1 MKYVEMILS
10 VEDASIIKSPTLV
23 DKVKEWASNGI
34 QFIRLVID
42 TVKPDYIIH
51 FSGTSNNPLKSTAPI
66 FNELY
71 EKVKDPSPQNLT
83 ILKALYNHVPPE
95 TILTIINTPLSSKN
109 EYIQGLLA
117 ESNGYLIYKH
127 QLEQFIMDK
136 LDLEL
141 ASATAFRKDWNKKS
155 IRKREP
161 LIQSEHYYLIE
172 SKMPQYFVF
181 DKPEVEFTGLN

>member
-10 VEDASIIKSPTLV
+10 VEDASIIKFPTIV

-34 QFIRLVID
+34 RFIRLVTD

-51 FSGTSNNPLKSTAPI
+51 FSGSSNNPVKSTAPS

-71 EKVKDPSPQNLT
+71 EKVEDPNAQNIT
-83 ILKALYNHVPPE
+83 ILKALYNHVSPE
-95 TILTIINTPLSSKN
+95 IILTIINSPLSSKN
-109 EYIQGLLA
+109 AYIQGLLA

-127 QLEQFIMDK
+127 QLEQFIMDNLG
-136 LDLEL
+136 LD
-141 ASATAFRKDWNKKS
+141 AAAATTLRKDWNKKS
-155 IRKREP
+155 VRKREP
-161 LIQSEHYYLIE
+161 LIQSEHYFLIE

-181 DKPEVEFTGLN
+181 NKPEQELLGIN

>member
-10 VEDASIIKSPTLV
+10 VEDASIIKFPTIV

-34 QFIRLVID
+34 RFIRLVTD

-51 FSGTSNNPLKSTAPI
+51 FSGSSNNPVKSSAPS

-71 EKVKDPSPQNLT
+71 EKVKDPNTQNIT
-83 ILKALYNHVPPE
+83 ILKALYNHVSPE
-95 TILTIINTPLSSKN
+95 IILTIINSPLSSKN
-109 EYIQGLLA
+109 AYIQGLLA

-136 LDLEL
+136 LGLD
-141 ASATAFRKDWNKKS
+141 AAAATTLRKDWNKKS
-155 IRKREP
+155 VRKREP
-161 LIQSEHYYLIE
+161 LIQSEHYFLIE

-181 DKPEVEFTGLN
+181 DKPEQELGGVS

>member
-10 VEDASIIKSPTLV
+10 VEDASIIKFPTIV

-34 QFIRLVID
+34 QFIRLVTD
-42 TVKPDYIIH
+42 SVKPDYIIH
-51 FSGTSNNPLKSTAPI
+51 FSGSSNNPVKSTAPS

-71 EKVKDPSPQNLT
+71 EKVKDPNVQNIT
-83 ILKALYNHVPPE
+83 ILKALYNHVSPE
-95 TILTIINTPLSSKN
+95 IILTIINSPISSKN
-109 EYIQGLLA
+109 VYIQGLLA

-136 LDLEL
+136 LGLD
-141 ASATAFRKDWNKKS
+141 AAAATTLRKDWNKKS
-155 IRKREP
+155 VRKREP
-161 LIQSEHYYLIE
+161 LIQSEHYFLIE

-181 DKPEVEFTGLN
+181 DKPEQELGGVS

>member
-10 VEDASIIKSPTLV
+10 VEDASIIKFPTIV

-34 QFIRLVID
+34 RFIRLVTD
-42 TVKPDYIIH
+42 TVKPDDIIH
-51 FSGTSNNPLKSTAPI
+51 FSGSSNNPVKSSAPS

-71 EKVKDPSPQNLT
+71 EKVKDPNVQNIT
-83 ILKALYNHVPPE
+83 ILKALYNHVSPE
-95 TILTIINTPLSSKN
+95 IILTIINSPLSSKN
-109 EYIQGLLA
+109 TYIQGLLA

-136 LDLEL
+136 LGLD
-141 ASATAFRKDWNKKS
+141 AAAATTLRKDWNKKS
-155 IRKREP
+155 VRKREP
-161 LIQSEHYYLIE
+161 LIQSEHYFLIE

-181 DKPEVEFTGLN
+181 DKPEQELGGVS

>member
-10 VEDASIIKSPTLV
+10 VEDASIIKFPTIV

-34 QFIRLVID
+34 RFIRLVTD

-51 FSGTSNNPLKSTAPI
+51 FSGSSNNPVKSTAPS

-71 EKVKDPSPQNLT
+71 EKVKDPNTQNIT
-83 ILKALYNHVPPE
+83 ILKALYNHVSPE
-95 TILTIINTPLSSKN
+95 IILTIINSPLSSKN
-109 EYIQGLLA
+109 AYIQALLA

-136 LDLEL
+136 LGLD
-141 ASATAFRKDWNKKS
+141 AAAATTLRKDWNKKS
-155 IRKREP
+155 VRKREP
-161 LIQSEHYYLIE
+161 LIQSEHYFLIE

-181 DKPEVEFTGLN
+181 DKPVNEVF

>member
-10 VEDASIIKSPTLV
+10 VEDASIIKFPSMV

-34 QFIRLVID
+34 QFIRLVTD

-51 FSGTSNNPLKSTAPI
+51 FSGTANNPLKSTAPI

-109 EYIQGLLA
+109 SYIQGLLA

-136 LDLEL
+136 LGLDSP
-141 ASATAFRKDWNKKS
+141 AAFALRKDWNKKAV
-155 IRKREP
+155 RKRET